1 MVTKPKWFNK
11 GSTFVA
17 KGMLFNG
24 GVMFALLNGN
34 LPAGRAVVT
43 NSGKFN
49 VIIEVPHDGFY
60 SVGVANYLAVYNA
73 LENRLQAKI
82 GWVEK

>member
-1 MVTKPKWFNK
+1 MISGPSPCL
-11 GSTFVA
+11 GLLSA
-17 KGMLFNG
+17 
-24 GVMFALLNGN
+24 MFAFFN
-34 LPAGRAVVT
+34 LADFERSPSSLRQADFHTELALD
-43 NSGKFN
+43 N
-49 VIIEVPHDGFY
+49 VIFEVPHDGFY